1 MYFDPYEVLGVTP
14 SASDDEI
21 KKAYRTLSRKYHPDA
36 NINNPN
42 RAQAEENFKQV
53 QQAYEQILKIRER
66 EAQNP
71 YGQNSYG
78 SQYSSGYSSGNPY
91 GNANSNSYGSSYG
104 YKEQQQGFGFGFDP
118 FGAYRREQEERQNT
132 PVEFQAAANY
142 INSGHYAEA
151 LRVLSDIPTRE
162 AQWYYYSALANAG
175 AGNNVTAKE
184 HARTAASMDPN
195 NLQYANLASRLENGG
210 NVYRGMGEF
219 YGNPLSD
226 SGDWCTRLCI
236 ANLLCNCLCGGR
248 VWFC

>member
-78 SQYSSGYSSGNPY
+78 SRYSSGYSSGNPY

-142 INSGHYAEA
+142 INAGHYQEA
-151 LRVLSDIPTRE
+151 LNVLNRIETPYRN
-162 AQWYYYSALANAG
+162 AQWYFMRAVSNSGLGNQMNALQD
-175 AGNNVTAKE
+175 
-184 HARTAASMDPN
+184 ARTACELEPN
-195 NLQYANLASRLENGG
+195 NMQYRSFLQQLQSGGAFYRQRGDQYGRNDIFSTDFCLPICLMSLCCPCNG
-210 NVYRGMGEF
+210 
-219 YGNPLSD
+219 P
-226 SGDWCTRLCI
+226 C
-236 ANLLCNCLCGGR
+236 
-248 VWFC
+248 